1 MEFGMGHYD
10 YGGWPPYVSV
20 AELRRNAARKLDA
33 LKKKGKVCQPVTI
46 EGRTIA
52 RTFWGKNWCKN
63 LEAYSDYANRLP
75 RGRSYARN
83 GSVIDLRV
91 AAGKIDAL
99 VVGSEVYK
107 ISIGVHSLGQNIWQ
121 DIFKECAGKIASL
134 VELLQG
140 HLSNA
145 VMEVVTRRGSGLF
158 PSPEQIDFRCSC
170 PDSASMCKHVA
181 AVLYGIGA
189 RLDAQPELLFLLRDV
204 DPQKLIG
211 QTASLIGADATDALG
226 ENQRLETTD
235 LSTLFGIQL
244 DEAPATTV
252 PSFFSPGK
260 SDAIVQGRP
269 VAKKTLPVVKA
280 ASKVN
285 LMPDAPRI
293 SPAKATLTPNRAKT
307 VTARALAMRTIPY
320 HMMQSWLNSGVLL
333 RTEKRGVY
341 RVTKWTE
348 KEIEKYLERPKTSA
362 RSARRDKRSSHTSAN
377 RKQD

>member
-1 MEFGMGHYD
+1 MELGMGHYD

-63 LEAYSDYANRLP
+63 LESYSDYANRLP

-83 GSVIDLRV
+83 GSVIDLQV

-121 DIFKECAGKIASL
+121 DILKECAGKVASL

-140 HLSNA
+140 RLSNA

-158 PSPEQIDFRCSC
+158 PSPKQIDFRCSC
-170 PDSASMCKHVA
+170 PDSAFMCKHVA

-189 RLDAQPELLFLLRDV
+189 RLDAQPELLFQLRDV
-204 DPQKLIG
+204 DPQELIR
-211 QTASLIGADATDALG
+211 QTAIVIGADATGALD

-235 LSTLFGIQL
+235 LSTLFGIDM
-244 DEAPATTV
+244 DERSATTAPLISSVQKSAAAVRGGPATKKPL
-252 PSFFSPGK
+252 PS
-260 SDAIVQGRP
+260 AQAAGR
-269 VAKKTLPVVKA
+269 
-280 ASKVN
+280 VN
-285 LMPDAPRI
+285 LVPTASRI
-293 SPAKATLTPNRAKT
+293 SPAKATPSSKRAKT
-307 VTARALAMRTIPY
+307 VIARALAMRGIPY
-320 HMMQSWLNSGVLL
+320 YMMQSWLNSGVLL

-341 RVTKWTE
+341 QVTKRTE
-348 KEIEKYLERPKTSA
+348 KEIEKYL
-362 RSARRDKRSSHTSAN
+362 KRLQTRVRYA
-377 RKQD
+377 